1 MHALTVDPDTPGSAG
16 LADMPVPRPGAGALL
31 VRSLEVGIC
40 GTDAEILAG
49 KHGKAPPDAQ
59 RLIIGHECI
68 GVVEEAPPGS
78 AFKAGA
84 FVTPIVRR
92 PDPVPCLSC
101 AAGEWDMCRNGLYT
115 ECGIKERQGFCAE
128 YFVCEEDFLV
138 GVDAAVASVGVLL
151 EPLSIVAKAWE
162 QIERI
167 GQRAYWAP
175 RRVLIT
181 GAGPVGLLAAL
192 LGRQRGLEVHVLDRQ
207 STGVRP
213 ALVRALGAEFHVTSN
228 ASGVLAEVVPDI
240 VLECTGASEVVLDV
254 VTSNARSAVVC
265 LVGVSSAGRQIPV
278 DVGSLNRSIV
288 LENDVVFGTVNAN
301 RRHYE
306 LATEVL
312 KSADIA
318 WLAALI
324 TRRVPIGRW
333 QDALRRQPDDV
344 KVVILPSQVE

>member
-1 MHALTVDPDTPGSAG
+1 MHALTVDPDTPGSAC
-16 LADMPVPRPGAGALL
+16 LAEMHVPRPEAGALL

-49 KHGKAPPDAQ
+49 KYGKAPRDAQ
-59 RLIIGHECI
+59 KLIIGHECI
-68 GVVEEAPPGS
+68 GVVEEAPPES
-78 AFKAGA
+78 AFKAGD

-115 ECGIKERQGFCAE
+115 ECGIKEQQGFCAE

-167 GQRAYWAP
+167 GGRAYWAP

-192 LGRQRGLEVHVLDRQ
+192 LGRQRGLEVHVLDRE
-207 STGVRP
+207 SAGVKP

-228 ASGVLAEVVPDI
+228 ASHVLAEVVPDI

-265 LVGVSSAGRQIPV
+265 LVGVSSAGRRIPV
-278 DVGSLNRSIV
+278 DVGALNRSIV

-301 RRHYE
+301 RRHYD
-306 LATEVL
+306 LATEAL
-312 KSADIA
+312 KSADTT

>member
-1 MHALTVDPDTPGSAG
+1 MQALTVAPGTSKSAC
-16 LADMPVPRPGAGALL
+16 LVDLPRPHREPGFVL
-31 VRSLEVGIC
+31 VRSLEVGVC

-49 KHGKAPPDAQ
+49 KHGKAPRDAQ

-68 GVVEEAPPGS
+68 GVVEEAAPDSVFG
-78 AFKAGA
+78 AGD

-92 PDPVPCLSC
+92 PDPVPCPSC

-128 YFVCEEDFLV
+128 YFLCEEDFLV
-138 GVDAAVASVGVLL
+138 GVDAAVAPVAVLL
-151 EPLSIVAKAWE
+151 EPLSIVSKAWE

-167 GQRAYWAP
+167 GRRAYWAP
-175 RRVLIT
+175 RRALIT

-192 LGRQRGLEVHVLDRQ
+192 LARRRGLETHVIDRE
-207 STGVRP
+207 STGAR
-213 ALVRALGAEFHVTSN
+213 AELVRALGAEFHVTSS
-228 ASGVLAEVVPDI
+228 ASRVLSEVVPDI

-254 VTSNARSAVVC
+254 MASNARNGVTC
-265 LVGVSSAGRQIPV
+265 LVGVSAGGRQLPV

-306 LATEVL
+306 LATRALVD
-312 KSADIA
+312 SDAA

-333 QDALRRQPDDV
+333 QDALIREPEDV
-344 KVVILPSQVE
+344 KVVILPSGER